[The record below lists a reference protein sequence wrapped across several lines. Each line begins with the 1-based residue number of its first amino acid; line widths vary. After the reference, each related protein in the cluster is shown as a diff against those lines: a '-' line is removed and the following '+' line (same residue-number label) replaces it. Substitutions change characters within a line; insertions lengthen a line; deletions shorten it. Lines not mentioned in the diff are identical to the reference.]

1 MDFTCGSV
9 GKEST
14 CSARDL
20 GSNPGLGRSSGEG
33 KGYPLQYSGLENS
46 KEFIVQWV
54 AKSQT
59 RLSNFHFHVYIY
71 IYIYIYIYTH
81 THTHTDTGNCK
92 NSSGRKLAQFPP
104 MVPFNTTIVQYQK
117 QKPGVSTVCIV
128 RWYG

>member
-1 MDFTCGSV
+1 MDFPCGSA

-20 GSNPGLGRSSGEG
+20 GLIPGLGRSPGEG

-46 KEFIVQWV
+46 KDFIVQWV

-59 RLSNFHFHVYIY
+59 RLSNFHFHVY
-71 IYIYIYIYTH
+71 TH
-81 THTHTDTGNCK
+81 THTHTHTYTGNCK
-92 NSSGRKLAQFPP
+92 NSSGRKLTQFPS